1 MIKKI
6 DNQSAPFI
14 YSLVFHDKDRKIILP
29 LAEFISTAHDSHTIS
44 TYLSKIKDDL
54 ERSIPK
60 NGFQIAPFICTD
72 FSWSLLNAVCKVF
85 NSCDFD
91 FYIKWCYEMM
101 FKRTKSLIIYQ
112 CMKVIL
118 HLCGAHFLKL
128 IIKKVRKIN
137 PFDYKR
143 NKEYKKMNRIVQQ
156 TFIFAFT
163 LLQNASKVDE
173 FIDLFLAIYVIF
185 NSQFNTRAV
194 VESKKK
200 IKLELVKRR
209 MTVFS
214 LKIDDETTE
223 EFKNK
228 REDDHY
234 HEFIKFTS
242 NDFDETSL
250 KKSSPFTNYFQN
262 LLKKQPELNLSTND
276 SINEYYSTDMF
287 SIIVEYLYILPLWSW
302 IMKDLW
308 IRLNPQSNLQDL
320 HSLTNNNV
328 ENWFDQ
334 LKNGL
339 LQGKT
344 SMPSIYATKVYNTVE
359 AKYESYY
366 KNERIVLNQNKKKFL
381 TKFGNQS
388 SR

>member
-1 MIKKI
+1 
-6 DNQSAPFI
+6 
-14 YSLVFHDKDRKIILP
+14 
-29 LAEFISTAHDSHTIS
+29 
-44 TYLSKIKDDL
+44 
-54 ERSIPK
+54 
-60 NGFQIAPFICTD
+60 
-72 FSWSLLNAVCKVF
+72 
-85 NSCDFD
+85 
-91 FYIKWCYEMM
+91 
-101 FKRTKSLIIYQ
+101 
-112 CMKVIL
+112 
-118 HLCGAHFLKL
+118 
-128 IIKKVRKIN
+128 
-137 PFDYKR
+137 
-143 NKEYKKMNRIVQQ
+143 
-156 TFIFAFT
+156 
-163 LLQNASKVDE
+163 
-173 FIDLFLAIYVIF
+173 
-185 NSQFNTRAV
+185 
-194 VESKKK
+194 
-200 IKLELVKRR
+200 

-366 KNERIVLNQNKKKFL
+366 KNERIVLNQNKKKILNEVWKPKLQMKQKRNKGYYYKDAPNFNDDEFSDGYIEDANL
-381 TKFGNQS
+381 DEAECS
-388 SR
+388 SQYKCFN